1 MIRLDKWELAIRA
14 FSRVKD
20 VPTEMGSPLIVQ
32 YVEDGASYI
41 GEMTGQSPDL
51 TDTASKFHPA
61 LTSFAT
67 TMILGYKEGVGV
79 SYNLGTMRID
89 KSTELEGASRQLEHE
104 INMFNMGINALGKRI
119 SVGKTQPTN

>member
-1 MIRLDKWELAIRA
+1 MAIRA

-32 YVEDGASYI
+32 YVEDGASLV
-41 GEMTGQSPDL
+41 GEITGSSPDL
-51 TDTASKFHPA
+51 TNIASKFHPA

-67 TMILGYKEGVGV
+67 ALILGYKEGVGI

-89 KSTELEGASRQLEHE
+89 KSTELEGTSRQLQHE
-104 INMFNMGINALGKRI
+104 INLFNMGISALGKRI
-119 SVGKTQPTN
+119 PVGTTEPND